1 MDRNWLSKQN
11 LLGQEIVSAFANN
24 GDFILNVIENMIGG
38 AVLSDLRGKGIS
50 WKPFVKISELERKAE
65 EKFLSEERALAE
77 KLEKMENKIQQLT
90 KNNENESDVLS
101 PQTIKAIEGFKS
113 EMMTTRAELRNV
125 KFNLRRDVENLKSTI
140 MFINIGLLPTIVAA
154 LALLIALRRPRNMN
168 N

>member
-1 MDRNWLSKQN
+1 
-11 LLGQEIVSAFANN
+11 
-24 GDFILNVIENMIGG
+24 MIGG

-65 EKFLSEERALAE
+65 EKFLSEEQALAE

-125 KFNLRRDVENLKSTI
+125 KFNLRRDVETLKSTI